1 MKRLHCISLSHKN
14 YDIQV
19 RSRFSMSPEQC
30 SIALNELCE
39 LETVNE
45 ACILNTCN
53 RFEIVCIVSDPGIV
67 FSWLS
72 LRTKTN
78 LNELLNYF
86 VDLSGIDALKHIM
99 RVVAGLEAKIYG
111 EKNINGQVKQ
121 AFLEAKKNN
130 LIGHTLETIY
140 AYSFQVSKAI
150 QNHIALPMS
159 SITQCFFHELDAQ
172 YSDRYNKNFLFIG
185 TGKLVKEVL
194 TNLIPY
200 EPSQI
205 VVASHN
211 PERVCDELR
220 RVATVIHINDI
231 APYLF
236 NTDVIFS
243 ATNTTEPILKDSDYG
258 HFNPKRQ
265 IYIADASLPRSFDTS
280 IRRYTNVRYFD
291 VDDLAS
297 LSEKENKSKYGNLD
311 QYLDGLINKEV
322 LSLQQ
327 ILDKSYM
334 SKIIEPQREIL
345 RQYLDNVVAK
355 TINDADFKVNPEKHV
370 KKLTKELSGTMLHL
384 CTILLR
390 RCCKDNDM
398 KTINDLRTLIEKHNN
413 SYLLTQKVDDR

>member
-19 RSRFSMSPEQC
+19 RSRFSMSPEQY
-30 SIALNELCE
+30 SLALHELCE
-39 LETVNE
+39 LGTVNE

-53 RFEIVCIVSDPGIV
+53 RFEIVCIVSDPSIV
-67 FSWLS
+67 YSWLS

-78 LNELLNYF
+78 HEELLNYF

-159 SITQCFFHELDAQ
+159 SITQCFFHELEAQ
-172 YSDRYNKNFLFIG
+172 YADQCNKNYLFIG

-200 EPSQI
+200 QPNQI
-205 VVASHN
+205 VVATHN
-211 PERVCDELR
+211 PERVCDELKQI
-220 RVATVIHINDI
+220 ATVIHVDDI
-231 APYLF
+231 SHHLF
-236 NTDVIFS
+236 NIDVIFS
-243 ATNTTEPILKDSDYG
+243 ATNTHEPILKDCDYCQ
-258 HFNPKRQ
+258 FKLKSKV
-265 IYIADASLPRSFDTS
+265 YIADASLPRSFDPS
-280 IRRYTNVRYFD
+280 IRKYPNISYFD

-297 LSEKENKSKYGNLD
+297 VSEQKNRSKYGDLD

-322 LSLQQ
+322 ISLKQ

-334 SKIIEPQREIL
+334 SKIIEPQREVL
-345 RQYLDNVVAK
+345 KNYLDNVISR
-355 TINDADFKVNPEKHV
+355 TLNDADFRANPEKHV
-370 KKLTKELSGTMLHL
+370 KKLTRELSGTMMHL

-390 RCCKDNDM
+390 HCCKDNDM
-398 KTINDLRTLIEKHNN
+398 KTINDLRTLIERHNSN
-413 SYLLTQKVDDR
+413 YLLTKTVNDR